1 METVNLIAMGV
12 CFGIGVVVGMYIT
25 TQIGEWID
33 RQIRRK

>member
-1 METVNLIAMGV
+1 MDTISIVAMGV

-25 TQIGEWID
+25 TQIGDWID

>member
-1 METVNLIAMGV
+1 METINLIAMGV